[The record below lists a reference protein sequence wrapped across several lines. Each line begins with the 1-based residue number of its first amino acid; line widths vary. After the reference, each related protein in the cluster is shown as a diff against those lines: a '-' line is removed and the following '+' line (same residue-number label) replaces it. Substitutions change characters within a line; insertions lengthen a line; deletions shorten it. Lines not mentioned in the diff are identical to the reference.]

1 MLREAK
7 DDPDIEVSRRVRYLL
22 HRLDVV
28 WYQNTDSPNVKSI
41 LEKYSSL
48 SKIDRATRIDALAS
62 LPIEEGI
69 PVLCRI
75 ARLETEDRL
84 SKRAAVALIKAKY
97 FRESPEKRKRIASQ
111 IQKVTR
117 QGKRKSMV
125 WLRTFAESLPDPKA
139 FVDRWREI
147 VALER
152 KNYANYPATSSN
164 QILLRL
170 VRFETETLLLV
181 DDREAAIDSAQ
192 QAGELVEDKRQDLLT
207 HVDWLLDRKFPE
219 LVAKFAALHAAAF
232 QEGLGL
238 RYRLAEGQRGAGAEE
253 KAVKTAESA
262 LKHRIDDFAAHLE
275 VANQLESRG
284 MQDWAEA
291 EYRFVAEG
299 EGENLIFSY
308 RARVGLSEMLHD
320 QFNDFGSS
328 TVLQSIFDEIDN
340 DPKKLAVFRQY
351 RPSDNMIRSR
361 MYYFYFLLHEQKKD
375 VERQKKAL
383 EDGYRAYPD
392 DVDLLIGIYRFSQS
406 QDDESYKTLAK
417 QRLATSGQRLLDTA
431 RRYDNPN
438 QNPKSTGNVNYLAHY
453 NNQYAWLVANT
464 IGDYD
469 EALRRC
475 REAVDLMPDASGYWD
490 TLGRCYFAK
499 KDYVNAVKFQEHA
512 VSMEPHSGLIKRQ
525 LEIFHEALAKQ
536 QAENA
541 PKEAKKEAEDES

>member
-1 MLREAK
+1 
-7 DDPDIEVSRRVRYLL
+7 
-22 HRLDVV
+22 
-28 WYQNTDSPNVKSI
+28 
-41 LEKYSSL
+41 
-48 SKIDRATRIDALAS
+48 
-62 LPIEEGI
+62 
-69 PVLCRI
+69 
-75 ARLETEDRL
+75 
-84 SKRAAVALIKAKY
+84 
-97 FRESPEKRKRIASQ
+97 
-111 IQKVTR
+111 
-117 QGKRKSMV
+117 
-125 WLRTFAESLPDPKA
+125 
-139 FVDRWREI
+139 
-147 VALER
+147 
-152 KNYANYPATSSN
+152 
-164 QILLRL
+164 
-170 VRFETETLLLV
+170 
-181 DDREAAIDSAQ
+181 
-192 QAGELVEDKRQDLLT
+192 
-207 HVDWLLDRKFPE
+207 
-219 LVAKFAALHAAAF
+219 
-232 QEGLGL
+232 
-238 RYRLAEGQRGAGAEE
+238 
-253 KAVKTAESA
+253 
-262 LKHRIDDFAAHLE
+262 
-275 VANQLESRG
+275 

>member
-1 MLREAK
+1 
-7 DDPDIEVSRRVRYLL
+7 
-22 HRLDVV
+22 
-28 WYQNTDSPNVKSI
+28 
-41 LEKYSSL
+41 
-48 SKIDRATRIDALAS
+48 
-62 LPIEEGI
+62 
-69 PVLCRI
+69 
-75 ARLETEDRL
+75 
-84 SKRAAVALIKAKY
+84 
-97 FRESPEKRKRIASQ
+97 
-111 IQKVTR
+111 
-117 QGKRKSMV
+117 
-125 WLRTFAESLPDPKA
+125 
-139 FVDRWREI
+139 
-147 VALER
+147 
-152 KNYANYPATSSN
+152 
-164 QILLRL
+164 
-170 VRFETETLLLV
+170 
-181 DDREAAIDSAQ
+181 
-192 QAGELVEDKRQDLLT
+192 
-207 HVDWLLDRKFPE
+207 
-219 LVAKFAALHAAAF
+219 
-232 QEGLGL
+232 
-238 RYRLAEGQRGAGAEE
+238 
-253 KAVKTAESA
+253 
-262 LKHRIDDFAAHLE
+262 
-275 VANQLESRG
+275 
-284 MQDWAEA
+284 
-291 EYRFVAEG
+291 
-299 EGENLIFSY
+299 
-308 RARVGLSEMLHD
+308 
-320 QFNDFGSS
+320 
-328 TVLQSIFDEIDN
+328 
-340 DPKKLAVFRQY
+340 
-351 RPSDNMIRSR
+351 